1 MLAPLGLLEAQGEVA
16 VVLGAAEVRE
26 LSQTEPED
34 AIDQRIGELEI
45 LAVSHLEQGSKVP
58 PGLAQ
63 GRLRRCVS
71 CLLSSSGSSSRRVS
85 DDNRDSSAQHIS
97 FTRRLRKH
105 DSFTGPPLDEDAA
118 LADASQRAPALDN
131 AQGHALPRPG
141 LRGKQGS
148 SPHVCGRAEEA
159 FHSLD
164 LGRPCTAG
172 APGGRRWAPAV
183 PTVRSPKDVPLPSH
197 SYVHDLRYGG
207 LGAARRLS
215 VRSCSITTG
224 RPKRSVVVGPRPSP
238 LL

>member
-131 AQGHALPRPG
+131 AQGPCSAASWFARKDGMSQEARDPAL
-141 LRGKQGS
+141 K
-148 SPHVCGRAEEA
+148 
-159 FHSLD
+159 
-164 LGRPCTAG
+164 
-172 APGGRRWAPAV
+172 
-183 PTVRSPKDVPLPSH
+183 
-197 SYVHDLRYGG
+197 
-207 LGAARRLS
+207 
-215 VRSCSITTG
+215 
-224 RPKRSVVVGPRPSP
+224 VVGTLASNGTRRRAR
-238 LL
+238 